1 MAKNLIKKG
10 DRGYLDKN
18 HTKTFIRFMIFGLI
32 TLLLGLCTW
41 VIFPQHGMVFLI
53 LAVISA
59 IPTAMALV
67 NFIMFMRFRSIGE
80 EDYKRIEEVRG
91 KTLIFYDSVITTTE
105 KSYYVP
111 CISVINKNIMLY
123 SGVTGSDE
131 KALIRHL
138 TLMTKKNGFKDW
150 HVKVFNDID
159 TFEKRLRYLNEQNI
173 KVLKTD
179 GEMINLLGALSL

>member
-1 MAKNLIKKG
+1 MSDSIKKG
-10 DRGYLDKN
+10 ERGYLDSQ
-18 HTKTFIRFMIFGLI
+18 HTSALIRVLIFGII
-32 TLLLGLCTW
+32 TLILGLCTW
-41 VIFPQHGMVFLI
+41 VIFPQYGMVFLV

-67 NFIMFMRFRSIGE
+67 NFIMFMRFKSIGDD
-80 EDYKRIEEVRG
+80 DYKRIEAAKG

-123 SGVTGSDE
+123 SNVDGSDE
-131 KALIRHL
+131 KALTRHL
-138 TLMTKKNGFKDW
+138 SLMIKKNGYKDW
-150 HVKVFNDID
+150 HIKVFKDID
-159 TFEKRLRYLNEQNI
+159 GFEKRLKYLSDQNI

-179 GEMINLLGALSL
+179 EEMKALLSALSL